1 MSINEQYTS
10 LCEARIEALE
20 KEVNLLKE
28 YIVREYA
35 YKQIDEET
43 AMNLFNAFKDAKR
56 KENTSK

>member
-20 KEVNLLKE
+20 KEVSLLKE